1 MTTWPLLS
9 CLKTFLNPWN
19 IEVDAFFPPF
29 SWIISC
35 RSSQIWCLCIWS
47 WPFPPGLVP
56 LTLAVNSVNSAALR
70 RPTRCWERKAFF
82 GTWPWRKCKKCP
94 SSGWKPMQ
102 LLENLD
108 EILMKLWS
116 CLVMFSPTI
125 FWNGMKQVLF
135 LSERWTLWACLDVLR
150 ASCQSCHFS
159 FSYLVIGI
167 LLCRFSCT
175 HIWFQVLMQFP
186 TVPFP
191 LCLSDL
197 WVLSWTHLYRFC
209 WGFSATLAP
218 QSLQIVSSL
227 HFVSLSRYLL
237 ALASCVM
244 RATEVTYTSALD
256 VSKHHW
262 LHSCELL
269 KHIAPSCY
277 SCSAGI
283 VVWDVWRWEL
293 LNVSSPQSRL
303 CSSSGLWDGR
313 YSATGGI
320 ELLQPLTCFLQGKKT
335 EAIFLHSRAL
345 KMKKHV
351 GKDRW
356 DVPRLHGKSLYP
368 CANEVWRFD
377 AFYAEN
383 LHFEEKL
390 AIETARFLQSLLG
403 RTTNAVAFQH
413 VFRWSY
419 EVVEME
425 QGPQGSK
432 IWVVELLSLWCVRWM
447 GCKILSGGQLP
458 DLVVGGSVGWDWNLV
473 QQVRLVGR
481 ASGKRKSELNKKVK
495 RVS

>member
-1 MTTWPLLS
+1 MEPKNWW
-9 CLKTFLNPWN
+9 F
-19 IEVDAFFPPF
+19 VDVAPFPKSIFRFHVSFPGCRHFFPSIFPSF
-29 SWIISC
+29 LC

-56 LTLAVNSVNSAALR
+56 LTSAVNSVNSAALR

-116 CLVMFSPTI
+116 CLVMFCPTI

-167 LLCRFSCT
+167 LLCRFSGT

-277 SCSAGI
+277 SCSVGI
-283 VVWDVWRWEL
+283 VVWDVWGWEL
-293 LNVSSPQSRL
+293 LNVSIPQSRL

-320 ELLQPLTCFLQGKKT
+320 ELLQPLTCFLQGKKPRRFFCIHELWRWKNMWERT
-335 EAIFLHSRAL
+335 DGMYRGSMESRSILVPTRCEDLTLFTQKTCIL
-345 KMKKHV
+345 KRSSPLKQHGFCRV
-351 GKDRW
+351 YW
-356 DVPRLHGKSLYP
+356 D
-368 CANEVWRFD
+368 A
-377 AFYAEN
+377 
-383 LHFEEKL
+383 
-390 AIETARFLQSLLG
+390 Q
-403 RTTNAVAFQH
+403 Q
-413 VFRWSY
+413 
-419 EVVEME
+419 M
-425 QGPQGSK
+425 
-432 IWVVELLSLWCVRWM
+432 LWPFNM
-447 GCKILSGGQLP
+447 FSGGAT
-458 DLVVGGSVGWDWNLV
+458 
-473 QQVRLVGR
+473 R
-481 ASGKRKSELNKKVK
+481 
-495 RVS
+495 